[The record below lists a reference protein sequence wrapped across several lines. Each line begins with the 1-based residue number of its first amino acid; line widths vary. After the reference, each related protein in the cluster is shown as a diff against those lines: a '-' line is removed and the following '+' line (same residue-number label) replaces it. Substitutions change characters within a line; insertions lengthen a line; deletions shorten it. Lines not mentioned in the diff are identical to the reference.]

1 MLDHRNKT
9 RIEHNK
15 FCEPFGNIVKTNNS
29 SHDFTLSS
37 LKTHRS
43 NQPTTI
49 STRRGTRMTRPVFR
63 FAPSPNG
70 EMHLGNAY
78 TALLNAKLAAEAGG
92 RMLLRIENI
101 DVTRCT
107 RAFEEAIYRD
117 LEWLG
122 IEWEIP
128 VRRQSDHFDDY
139 EEALKHLVEED
150 LVYPSF
156 LSRGEVRARISQAEA
171 EGIEWPRD
179 PDGMPLF
186 PTDERTLSQGERE
199 RRMAADEPFAWR
211 LNVEAASKRIAHPL
225 TWDELGAGPS
235 GQTGLVNA
243 TPTAW
248 GDVVIARK
256 EVPTSYHL
264 SVVLDDALQGVT
276 HVVRG
281 RDLFFATAI
290 QRLLQELLHLPVP
303 VYRHHDLVLGDDGR
317 KLAKSRGDTSLAAL
331 RAAGLTP
338 YDIRRMIGL

>member
-1 MLDHRNKT
+1 
-9 RIEHNK
+9 
-15 FCEPFGNIVKTNNS
+15 
-29 SHDFTLSS
+29 
-37 LKTHRS
+37 
-43 NQPTTI
+43 
-49 STRRGTRMTRPVFR
+49 
-63 FAPSPNG
+63 
-70 EMHLGNAY
+70 MHLGNAY
-78 TALLNAKLAAEAGG
+78 TALLNADLAAATGG
-92 RMLLRIENI
+92 RMLLRIEDI

-107 RAFEEAIYRD
+107 AAFEEAIYRD

-122 IEWEIP
+122 IEWEQP
-128 VRRQSDHFDDY
+128 VRRQSEHFDDFK
-139 EEALKHLVEED
+139 EVLEHLVEEE

-171 EGIEWPRD
+171 EGIGWLRD
-179 PDGMPLF
+179 PDGVPLF
-186 PTDERTLSQGERE
+186 PTDERKVPQCERE
-199 RRMAADEPFAWR
+199 HRIAAGDPFAWR
-211 LNVEAASKRIAHPL
+211 LNVEKASKRIAHPL
-225 TWDELGAGPS
+225 TWDELGSGPS
-235 GQTGLVNA
+235 GQPGLIKA

-290 QRLLQELLHLPVP
+290 QRMLQELLHLPVP

-317 KLAKSRGDTSLAAL
+317 KLAKSRGDTSLATL

-338 YDIRRMIGL
+338 YDIRRMIGLQPA

>member
-1 MLDHRNKT
+1 
-9 RIEHNK
+9 
-15 FCEPFGNIVKTNNS
+15 
-29 SHDFTLSS
+29 
-37 LKTHRS
+37 
-43 NQPTTI
+43 
-49 STRRGTRMTRPVFR
+49 MTRPVFR

-78 TALLNAKLAAEAGG
+78 TALLNADLAAATGG
-92 RMLLRIENI
+92 RMLLRIEDI

-107 RAFEEAIYRD
+107 VAFEEAIYRD

-122 IEWEIP
+122 IEWERP

-139 EEALKHLVEED
+139 EEVLENLVEEG

-156 LSRGEVRARISQAEA
+156 LSRGEVRSRISQAEA

-179 PDGMPLF
+179 PDGVPRF
-186 PTDERTLSQGERE
+186 PTEERDLPQCERE
-199 RRMAADEPFAWR
+199 RRIAAGDPFAWR
-211 LNVEAASKRIAHPL
+211 LDVDAATKRIGHQL
-225 TWDELGAGPS
+225 TWDEIGAGPS
-235 GQTGLVNA
+235 GQTGSITA
-243 TPTAW
+243 APDAW

-290 QRLLQELLHLPVP
+290 QRLLQELLQLPVP
-303 VYRHHDLVLGDDGR
+303 VYRHHDLVLGDDAR

-331 RAAGLTP
+331 RTAGLTP